1 MGVLSG
7 KDVFNSKFITAIITD
22 QSGRI
27 LFVPIKAV
35 LGDYFLTEID
45 RQLYVFRL
53 DGSRIK
59 TYRHTL
65 VKSFRVILYDT
76 SHYLPVS
83 PEDLSELESV
93 LKKNGLPRVN
103 MMLFS
108 VLKLLGKREKALF
121 EPHNIV
127 DLVTE
132 IQTHENEYSDQVRS
146 IINYLE
152 HLKVEQ
158 IITPVRKI
166 TEFIEGDL
174 IATDPRYFG
183 DVVLDERNTNEEHKR
198 ITNTPVSGKNA
209 WIKWVAIFGIV
220 AMIGGVIAYIYST
233 GGFENVG
240 AGLGNMIPGM
250 GTNNDVMSQYP
261 TPEALK
267 GAIDSGKVSY
277 ESLPKDIQKLIDN
290 FKPPTIKPNP

>member
-1 MGVLSG
+1 MGVLNG

-35 LGDYFLTEID
+35 LGDYFLAEID
-45 RQLYVFRL
+45 HQLYVFRL

-76 SHYLPVS
+76 SHYLPIS
-83 PEDLSELESV
+83 AENLTELESV
-93 LKKNGLPRVN
+93 LTKNGLPKVN

-108 VLKLLGKREKALF
+108 VLKLLGKREKSKF

-166 TEFIEGDL
+166 TEFLEGDL
-174 IATDPRYFG
+174 ISTDPRYFG
-183 DVVLDERNTNEEHKR
+183 DVVLDERNTNEQHKR
-198 ITNTPVSGKNA
+198 ITNTPISGKNA
-209 WIKWVAIFGIV
+209 WIKWVAIFGII
-220 AMIGGVIAYIYST
+220 AMIGGLVAYLYST
-233 GGFENVG
+233 GGFD
-240 AGLGNMIPGM
+240 GLGSGFSGMLPGGSDSNSIM
-250 GTNNDVMSQYP
+250 NDYP

-267 GAIDSGKVSY
+267 SAVDSGKVDYS
-277 ESLPKDIQKLIDN
+277 SLPSDIKKMIDN
-290 FKPPTIKPNP
+290 FKPPTLKPNP

>member
-7 KDVFNSKFITAIITD
+7 KDVFNSKYITAIITD

-35 LGDYFLTEID
+35 LGDYFLVDID

-83 PEDLSELESV
+83 PENLTELQNV
-93 LKKNGLPRVN
+93 LQKNGLPKVN

-108 VLKLLGKREKALF
+108 VLKLLGKREKTVF
-121 EPHNIV
+121 DPHNIV

-158 IITPVRKI
+158 IVTPVRKI

-174 IATDPRYFG
+174 ISTDPRYFG

-198 ITNTPVSGKNA
+198 ITNTPIAGKHA
-209 WIKWVAIFGIV
+209 WIKWVAILGIV
-220 AMIGGVIAYIYST
+220 AMIGGMIAYIYST
-233 GGFENVG
+233 GGFES
-240 AGLGNMIPGM
+240 LGSGFGNLIPGANTPHDLM
-250 GTNNDVMSQYP
+250 NQYK
-261 TPEALK
+261 TPEELKSALDQGK
-267 GAIDSGKVSY
+267 IDYK
-277 ESLPKDIQKLIDN
+277 SLPAEMKKMIDN

>member
-1 MGVLSG
+1 MGVLNG

-35 LGDYFLTEID
+35 LGDYFLADID

-65 VKSFRVILYDT
+65 VKSFRVIMYDT
-76 SHYLPVS
+76 SHYLPVA
-83 PEDLSELESV
+83 PENLTELAQV
-93 LKKNGLPRVN
+93 LQKNGLPKMN

-108 VLKLLGKREKALF
+108 VLKLLGKREKANF

-146 IINYLE
+146 IVNYLE

-158 IITPVRKI
+158 IVTPVRKI

-198 ITNTPVSGKNA
+198 ITNTPISGKHA
-209 WIKWVAIFGIV
+209 WIKWVAILGIV
-220 AMIGGVIAYIYST
+220 AMIGGLIAYLYST
-233 GGFENVG
+233 GSFDNLGSGFTG
-240 AGLGNMIPGM
+240 MIPG
-250 GTNNDVMSQYP
+250 GNDPNSIMKTYP

-267 GAIDSGKVSY
+267 SAIDAGKVDY
-277 ESLPKDIQKLIDN
+277 TSLPNDIKKMVDN
-290 FKPPTIKPNP
+290 FKPPTLKPNP